1 MAAKFA
7 KNVLSSTAKPIAIA
21 TVCIFSFMFPQA
33 AFAQSA
39 GAPGLASMKLDGNQ
53 PIAIESDRLEVLEK
67 ESKAIFTGAV
77 SVVQGATSLQTGKLT
92 VFYAKT
98 GGGSAATGSAAI
110 ERMEMSGKIIIK
122 SEKQTA
128 TGDAGSF
135 DMKSNVFVLTG
146 DRVVLSEG
154 GNVAVGCKLLVQ
166 MATGKANLENCKKGG
181 RVQIMIVPN
190 SVQGN

>member
-1 MAAKFA
+1 MAADCNSVSKWQKVLLSCATVFGLIA
-7 KNVLSSTAKPIAIA
+7 APVLSGP
-21 TVCIFSFMFPQA
+21 
-33 AFAQSA
+33 AFAQT
-39 GAPGLASMKLDGNQ
+39 PGLASMKLDGNQ
-53 PIAIESDRLEVLEK
+53 PISIDADRLEVLEK
-67 ESKAIFTGAV
+67 ESKAVFTGAV
-77 SVVQGATSLQTGKLT
+77 NVVQGATSLQTGKLI
-92 VFYAKT
+92 VFYAKSD
-98 GGGSAATGSAAI
+98 GGSAATGSAAI

-135 DMKSNVFVLTG
+135 DMKSNVFSLTG

-166 MATGKANLENCKKGG
+166 MATGKANLESCKKNG
-181 RVQIMIVPN
+181 RVQIMILPN